1 MTSTYFILYSY
12 NLNYDF
18 SREDTIAI
26 TSDETLINQLYSNS
40 ILSSSNKFVFGI
52 RQIKTDNNG
61 KVIQNFIYKCNY

>member
-18 SREDTIAI
+18 SREDIIAI

-40 ILSSSNKFVFGI
+40 ILSSSNKFVFGMLHV
-52 RQIKTDNNG
+52 T
-61 KVIQNFIYKCNY
+61 